1 MLARYVL
8 PTLRRL
14 EAMGLLETAPV
25 ERLDLEGLRR
35 MLALVAKQGI
45 GEAAIHA
52 IVHAKPSAERELS
65 RALEQLSSALIDSP
79 VPEHEWPK
87 LEAILGLDLLSRLI
101 GISESS
107 ARRYINR
114 ERKTPTLVATR
125 LHFLALL
132 IADLSGAYNELGV
145 RAWFERRRTVLTG
158 KAPVDLLTGDWQ
170 PEDEGPARVRE
181 LAEALTGSPA
191 T

>member
-1 MLARYVL
+1 
-8 PTLRRL
+8 
-14 EAMGLLETAPV
+14 
-25 ERLDLEGLRR
+25 
-35 MLALVAKQGI
+35 
-45 GEAAIHA
+45 
-52 IVHAKPSAERELS
+52 
-65 RALEQLSSALIDSP
+65 

-87 LEAILGLDLLSRLI
+87 LEAVLGLDLLSRLI

-132 IADLSGAYNELGV
+132 VADLSGAYNELGV
-145 RAWFERRRTVLTG
+145 RAWFARRRTLLAG
-158 KAPVDLLTGDWQ
+158 KAPVDLLMDDWQ